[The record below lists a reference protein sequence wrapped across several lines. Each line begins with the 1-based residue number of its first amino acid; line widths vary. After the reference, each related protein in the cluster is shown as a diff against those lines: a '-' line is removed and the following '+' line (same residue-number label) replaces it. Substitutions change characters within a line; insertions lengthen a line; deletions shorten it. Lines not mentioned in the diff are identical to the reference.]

1 MQPGLCNAT
10 EETLNGLKMRGQP
23 KLTTGALGADAQQ
36 LGALRLALDLARV
49 RKKGAAKTRGN
60 RASSPPVPLKFHDT
74 VAGTFSITAVSE
86 WSL

>member
-36 LGALRLALDLARV
+36 RLI
-49 RKKGAAKTRGN
+49 
-60 RASSPPVPLKFHDT
+60 F
-74 VAGTFSITAVSE
+74 
-86 WSL
+86 